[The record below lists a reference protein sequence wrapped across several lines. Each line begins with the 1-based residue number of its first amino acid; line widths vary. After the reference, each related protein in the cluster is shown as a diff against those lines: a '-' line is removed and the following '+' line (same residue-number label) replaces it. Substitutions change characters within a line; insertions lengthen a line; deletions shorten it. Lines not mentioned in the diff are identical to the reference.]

1 MGAYDGP
8 VSTLADQVVARV
20 NAKPILLS
28 EVEDSVARLKI
39 GEPATRGLPKSQLYK
54 RALRDLVDEELLFQA
69 AERQGAKAPEEVVAA
84 RVDEAMRGL
93 QSQYASPEL
102 LEEALA
108 PYGLT
113 IAKLKS
119 QLRAREIREQTIA
132 RAIVQRINVTR
143 GDSDAYAAKL
153 RAEGKPT
160 VSYRLRHILVH
171 CPAEADSAAV
181 AKASE
186 RAFALAVE
194 AQRGKT
200 SFEAVARASSDDLA
214 TRQIG
219 GDLGYV
225 DEGFLAPPLE
235 EAVRAM
241 DIGDISRP
249 VRTDLGFHV
258 IQLVDKRTARDL
270 LMASRFI
277 EEKEKWLAELNKSE
291 AIDLMNFQFLQLL
304 PEEGAALA
312 DPQ

>member
-1 MGAYDGP
+1 
-8 VSTLADQVVARV
+8 
-20 NAKPILLS
+20 
-28 EVEDSVARLKI
+28 
-39 GEPATRGLPKSQLYK
+39 
-54 RALRDLVDEELLFQA
+54 
-69 AERQGAKAPEEVVAA
+69 
-84 RVDEAMRGL
+84 MRGL